1 MKMYKKIIFHYP
13 SLKPI
18 ILKKPFIVLE
28 YLKEWEKFFK
38 IINFFIKNSIPT
50 IYLREISLHDIDTK
64 FIEKHKKIL

>member
-1 MKMYKKIIFHYP
+1 M
-13 SLKPI
+13 
-18 ILKKPFIVLE
+18 
-28 YLKEWEKFFK
+28 EKFFK